1 MDKITICSELSN
13 NKGVIVIN
21 YKNINFTTPIFSKDK
36 DAAIVISNGGFL
48 FLNLKEKQGKI
59 IGTTRNEAIEQL
71 SNMGKIDDFPRIL
84 M

>member
-1 MDKITICSELSN
+1 MDKIAICSELSN

-21 YKNINFTTPIFSKDK
+21 HKSINFTAPIFSKEK